1 MINNSLSANTYI
13 KTRTAIKNDLRLNY
27 QTRVWLDVISLP
39 AIELKEKI
47 EKAMEENPFL
57 EYDFNDNYPKSS
69 SRTSENDINSIIENT
84 IENSKESLFSHLKSQ
99 IDITFNDK
107 KEIELAEQICSFINE
122 DGYLTVE
129 SGEISNILNA
139 DIKQIEKIISIIKTF
154 DPYGVG
160 AKNINECLSIQ
171 LKMKQKESDD
181 KAIYDTAI
189 KIVENYLDEL
199 SKKNYEKI
207 ALNLNIDVNTVL
219 KALKLIQTLEPYPAR
234 EYDTS
239 AVKYI
244 VPELF
249 IFKENEHWIVKT
261 DETFIPHLKISKK
274 YIKLLDREE
283 SKDSINFLKE
293 KKKEAESLINA
304 SNDRKKT
311 LLKIGE
317 ALLKF
322 QINFFEYGKE
332 FMKPLTLKDMSLEV
346 SLSESTISRIANGKY
361 LNTVWG
367 TFSIKYFFS
376 RAVGGGLG
384 SRGVK
389 EIIKRIIENSQAKLS
404 DEKVR
409 LILKSEGIDISRRT
423 VAKYRKSM
431 NIFSSRNR

>member
-1 MINNSLSANTYI
+1 PI
-13 KTRTAIKNDLRLNY
+13 
-27 QTRVWLDVISLP
+27 
-39 AIELKEKI
+39 
-47 EKAMEENPFL
+47 
-57 EYDFNDNYPKSS
+57 
-69 SRTSENDINSIIENT
+69 
-84 IENSKESLFSHLKSQ
+84 
-99 IDITFNDK
+99 
-107 KEIELAEQICSFINE
+107 
-122 DGYLTVE
+122 
-129 SGEISNILNA
+129 
-139 DIKQIEKIISIIKTF
+139 
-154 DPYGVG
+154 GVA

-171 LKMKQKESDD
+171 LKFKKQESKEKD
-181 KAIYDTAI
+181 KSIFDIAIN
-189 KIVENYLDEL
+189 IVENYLDEL
-199 SKKNYEKI
+199 SKKNYDKI
-207 ALNLNIDVNTVL
+207 ALNLNIEVNTVL

-239 AVKYI
+239 SVKYI

-249 IFKENEHWIVKT
+249 IFKENDNWFVKT

-346 SLSESTISRIANGKY
+346 NLSESTISRIANGKY

-376 RAVGGGLG
+376 RAVNGGLG

-389 EIIKRIIENSQAKLS
+389 EIIKRIIENSPAKLS
-404 DEKVR
+404 DEKIR